1 MLKNRFFMNVFT
13 CVLALFILPPV
24 FLKNTA
30 GVAGVYEDTIY
41 DYNDFKT
48 IMKGK
53 KLKISKNLHI
63 ESPSVNNFVSN
74 SSSYFI
80 MGTANPKKELYVNGQ
95 EVTDRA
101 KNGCFGVLVN
111 LSYGKNVFKFTQE
124 GEDSQTVNL
133 YYKTPVTAA
142 AEPFREETDY
152 EANQK
157 EAYYERQQ
165 KLSAW
170 PASSVV
176 LRGTTLNV
184 FCKAPQN
191 ADVKA
196 QVGEEVISL
205 SESQESKGEFSGSI
219 DLTDFIGAK
228 SIKSIGTVKY
238 IINDEDEEKT
248 LESMGSIVYVKPGI
262 DKIAAKITSV
272 HSSVLKDAPGNYD
285 VLGVL
290 KKGSEFVAEILN
302 GNGTTGRAGAAA
314 GGYTKISG
322 VGYTPTQNVQFLPH
336 LPKSGVCSDIAF
348 KKGTKTEKVI
358 ISSNRKSAFTHSIDL
373 INNQLRITFENTQ
386 SNIDM
391 SDYENLFERS
401 RFVENLIITNNFNN
415 SMATFLF
422 QLKNTDNFWGFNIEY
437 TKDNEIAI
445 YFKKK
450 PKQGEEEEP
459 LKNMTIAVDPGH
471 GVSDS
476 GAPETPDVY
485 KESQICALTAQVVK
499 RRLESLGA
507 KVILTRTDKDDKEHH
522 HIGYDERFKE
532 AERQKADFYISLH
545 ANSAELNKNLNS
557 VHGVEVYYW
566 FPQSY
571 DFANELGDR
580 VAKYTK
586 RDLRKVEQAA
596 YVVALQTYSP
606 AVLLEMGFLPCPKE
620 YEKMCSQSGMF
631 NTANAIADSI
641 ISYLEQ

>member
-1 MLKNRFFMNVFT
+1 MKNRFFMNVFT

-24 FLKNTA
+24 FLKNIA

-63 ESPSVNNFVSN
+63 ESPRVNNFVSN

-80 MGTANPKKELYVNGQ
+80 MGTADPKKELYVNGQ

-152 EANQK
+152 EVNQK

-228 SIKSIGTVKY
+228 SIKSVGTVKY

-248 LESMGSIVYVKPGI
+248 LESMGGIVYAKPGI

-285 VLGVL
+285 ILGVL

-322 VGYTPTQNVQFLPH
+322 VGYTPTQNVQFLPY
-336 LPKSGVCSDIAF
+336 LPKSGVYSDIAF
-348 KKGTKTEKVI
+348 KRGTKTEKVI

-373 INNQLRITFENTQ
+373 INNQLSITFENAQ

-401 RFVENLIITNNFNN
+401 RFIENLIITNNFSN
-415 SMATFLF
+415 STVTFLF
-422 QLKNTDNFWGFNIEY
+422 QLENMDDFWGVNIEY
-437 TKDNEIAI
+437 TKDNEIVI

-450 PKQGEEEEP
+450 PKLGKEEEP

-476 GAPETPDVY
+476 GAPETPDV
-485 KESQICALTAQVVK
+485 
-499 RRLESLGA
+499 
-507 KVILTRTDKDDKEHH
+507 
-522 HIGYDERFKE
+522 
-532 AERQKADFYISLH
+532 
-545 ANSAELNKNLNS
+545 
-557 VHGVEVYYW
+557 
-566 FPQSY
+566 
-571 DFANELGDR
+571 
-580 VAKYTK
+580 
-586 RDLRKVEQAA
+586 
-596 YVVALQTYSP
+596 
-606 AVLLEMGFLPCPKE
+606 
-620 YEKMCSQSGMF
+620 
-631 NTANAIADSI
+631 
-641 ISYLEQ
+641 

>member
-1 MLKNRFFMNVFT
+1 MNIFT
-13 CVLALFILPPV
+13 CVLALFILPLA
-24 FLKNTA
+24 FLKGTA
-30 GVAGVYEDTIY
+30 GVAGVCEDTIY
-41 DYNDFKT
+41 DYNDFKA

-53 KLKISKNLHI
+53 ELKISKNLHI

-80 MGTANPKKELYVNGQ
+80 MGTANPKKELYVNGK
-95 EVTDRA
+95 EITNRA

-111 LSYGKNVFKFTQE
+111 LSYGKNVFEFTQE
-124 GEDSQTVNL
+124 DEETQTVNL

-142 AEPFREETDY
+142 AEPFREATAYET
-152 EANQK
+152 NQR

-165 KLSAW
+165 RLSAW

-196 QVGEEVISL
+196 QVGGEVVPL

-219 DLTDFIGAK
+219 DLTDFIGEK

-238 IINDEDEEKT
+238 IIDDEDEEKT
-248 LESMGSIVYVKPGI
+248 LESMGSIVYAKPGI

-272 HSSVLKDAPGNYD
+272 HSSVLKEAPGNYD

-336 LPKSGVCSDIAF
+336 PPKSGTCSDIAF
-348 KKGTKTEKVI
+348 KRGTKTEKVVI
-358 ISSNRKSAFTHSIDL
+358 NSDRKSAFTHSMDL
-373 INNQLRITFENTQ
+373 TNNQLSVTFENTE

-401 RFVENLIITNNFNN
+401 RLVENLIITNNFSN
-415 SMATFLF
+415 STVTFLF
-422 QLKNTDNFWGFNIEY
+422 ELKNTDDFWGFNIEY
-437 TKDNEIAI
+437 TKNNEIVI

-450 PKQGEEEEP
+450 PKLGAEEEEP
-459 LKNMTIAVDPGH
+459 LKNMKIAIDPGH

-476 GAPETPDVY
+476 GAAETPDVY

-532 AERQKADFYISLH
+532 AEQQKADFYISLH

-571 DFANELGDR
+571 GFANELGDR

-596 YVVALQTYSP
+596 YVVTLQTYSP

-641 ISYLEQ
+641 IDYLEQ

>member
-1 MLKNRFFMNVFT
+1 MAF
-13 CVLALFILPPV
+13 FILPLA

-41 DYNDFKT
+41 NYNDFKT

-63 ESPSVNNFVSN
+63 ESPGVNNFVSN

-80 MGTANPKKELYVNGQ
+80 MGTANPKKELYMNGR

-101 KNGCFGVLVN
+101 KNGCFGILVN
-111 LSYGKNVFKFTQE
+111 LSYGKNVFEFTQE
-124 GEDSQTVNL
+124 DEETQTVSL
-133 YYKTPVTAA
+133 YYKTPATVA
-142 AEPFREETDY
+142 AEPFREETAY

-165 KLSAW
+165 RLSAW

-176 LRGTTLNV
+176 LRGTILNV

-205 SESQESKGEFSGSI
+205 SESQGSKGEFSGSI
-219 DLTDFIGAK
+219 DLADFIGEK
-228 SIKSIGTVKY
+228 KIKSIGTVKY
-238 IINDEDEEKT
+238 IIDDEGEEKT
-248 LESMGSIVYVKPGI
+248 LESMGNIVYAKPGI
-262 DKIAAKITSV
+262 NKIAAKIISV
-272 HSSVLKDAPGNYD
+272 HSSVLKGAPGDYD

-290 KKGSEFVAEILN
+290 KKGSEFAAEILN

-336 LPKSGVCSDIAF
+336 LPRVGACSDIAF
-348 KKGTKTEKVI
+348 KRGTKTEKVVI
-358 ISSNRKSAFTHSIDL
+358 NSSRKSAFTHSIDL
-373 INNQLRITFENTQ
+373 TNNQLSITFENTQ
-386 SNIDM
+386 SNINI

-401 RFVENLIITNNFNN
+401 KFVENLIITNNFSN
-415 SMATFLF
+415 STATFLF
-422 QLKNTDNFWGFNIEY
+422 QLKNTDDFWGFNIEY
-437 TKDNEIAI
+437 AKNNEIVI

-450 PKQGEEEEP
+450 PKLGAEEEP
-459 LKNMTIAVDPGH
+459 LKHMTIAIDPGH
-471 GVSDS
+471 GVSDP
-476 GAPETPDVY
+476 GASKTPDIY
-485 KESQICALTAQVVK
+485 KESQICALTAQIVK
-499 RRLESLGA
+499 KRLESLGA
-507 KVILTRTDKDDKEHH
+507 KVILTRTDKDDKDHH
-522 HIGYDERFKE
+522 YIGYDERFKE
-532 AERQKADFYISLH
+532 AEKQKVDFYISLH
-545 ANSAELNKNLNS
+545 GNSAELNKNLNS
-557 VHGVEVYYW
+557 VHGIEVYYW

-571 DFANELGDR
+571 GFANELGDR
-580 VAKYTK
+580 IAEYTK
-586 RDLRKVEQAA
+586 RDLRKVERAA